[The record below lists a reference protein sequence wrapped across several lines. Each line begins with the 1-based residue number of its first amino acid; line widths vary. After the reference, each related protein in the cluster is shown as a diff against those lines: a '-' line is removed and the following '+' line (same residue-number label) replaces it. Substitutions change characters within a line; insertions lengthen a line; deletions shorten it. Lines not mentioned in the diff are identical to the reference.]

1 MTRIYVSGP
10 MSGYV
15 DSNFP
20 AFNAAAAELRR
31 LGFEVVNPAEINP
44 GQPPGPD
51 ADEVARKHFWR
62 QCLRADVRELC
73 DCDIVALLPGWEDSS
88 GAHLEV
94 HIAHRLGIKVRAL
107 HSIVMDAFEPA
118 VIA

>member
-1 MTRIYVSGP
+1 MTRVYVSGP
-10 MSGYV
+10 MSGHI

-20 AFNAAAAELRR
+20 AFHAAAAALRGI
-31 LGFEVVNPAEINP
+31 GFDVVNPAEINP
-44 GQPPGPD
+44 GEPPPPD
-51 ADEVARKHFWR
+51 ASDDAHKHFWR

-73 DCDIVALLPGWEDSS
+73 DCDMVALLPGWEDSS

-107 HSIVMDAFEPA
+107 HTIMLDAFEPA
-118 VIA
+118 VTA